1 LISSFGVTRFL
12 LSESDLYR
20 FIVSNSLIIE
30 NEDLLK
36 RLEKEIIV
44 NAHIAGME
52 FIAVDPKHYLDDAN
66 NYVNSEFFT
75 QNEG

>member
-1 LISSFGVTRFL
+1 MKTPITLVYDAL
-12 LSESDLYR
+12 E
-20 FIVSNSLIIE
+20 NSGKSGFVDWIIE

-66 NYVNSEFFT
+66 NYVNSEFFYSK
-75 QNEG
+75 